1 MQDYRTPQRR
11 PQGPQKPQKPQKRHR
26 RRSFGAVM
34 LTILLCALLCLIGIF
49 AAVYFMGV
57 RYIQVRI
64 SDTSYVKFLGM
75 VDDEGYPYKGRII
88 YSDGISAEVNLD
100 RNQIAY
106 SNGDVYEG
114 ELNRNLLKEGR
125 GKMLYANGDVYEGTF
140 VGDLISGEGTYTYVN
155 GVAAESSGIS
165 LN

>member
-75 VDDEGYPYKGRII
+75 AIRTRGGSSIRTAYPR
-88 YSDGISAEVNLD
+88 
-100 RNQIAY
+100 R
-106 SNGDVYEG
+106 
-114 ELNRNLLKEGR
+114 
-125 GKMLYANGDVYEGTF
+125 
-140 VGDLISGEGTYTYVN
+140 
-155 GVAAESSGIS
+155 
-165 LN
+165 

>member
-1 MQDYRTPQRR
+1 MQEYRTPQRR
-11 PQGPQKPQKPQKRHR
+11 PQQVSGKPRKKRR

-34 LTILLCALLCLIGIF
+34 LTILLCALVCLIGIF

-88 YSDGISAEVNLD
+88 YSNGISAASAVMKSTVFTA
-100 RNQIAY
+100 RSAT
-106 SNGDVYEG
+106 
-114 ELNRNLLKEGR
+114 
-125 GKMLYANGDVYEGTF
+125 A
-140 VGDLISGEGTYTYVN
+140 
-155 GVAAESSGIS
+155 
-165 LN
+165 